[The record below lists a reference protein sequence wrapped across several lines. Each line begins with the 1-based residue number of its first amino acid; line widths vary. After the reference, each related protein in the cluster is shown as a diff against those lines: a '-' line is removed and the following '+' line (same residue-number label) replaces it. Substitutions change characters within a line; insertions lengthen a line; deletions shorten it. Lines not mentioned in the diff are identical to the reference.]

1 MTPQAAS
8 VVVVSRGRPELL
20 RRCLIGLDQQDHS
33 EFEIVVVADAEGIAS
48 VERMGWAD
56 RVKAIPN
63 DEANVSAARNRG
75 IAAAAAPVIA
85 FIDDDAVPEYDWLR
99 RLAAPITQGRAD
111 AAGGFVIGRN
121 GISFQWTAR
130 EVYADTSSNEIEV
143 APDAETILTGG
154 AGRGIKTEGTNMA
167 FRRDLL
173 IEMGGFDPGYSYYLD
188 ETDLNMRLAE
198 RGTRTAIVPLA
209 RVHHSFAMS
218 DRRQADR
225 APRDLAPVGASV
237 ARFLRRHGAG
247 VEPRTVW
254 QAERQKFRA
263 ALLAHMVAGRILPT
277 AVEPVLAGFDSG
289 WSAASEPQ
297 APRAAFAERTIFK
310 RFVPRLG
317 ESAKHIVLW
326 GWLSRLRSLRRK
338 AREAVAAGNRATVYA
353 FSLTS
358 LYHHRRFHPD
368 GFWEQRGGLFG
379 RSARSDPV
387 FKLWRR
393 DERVRREE
401 GAHDRN

>member
-8 VVVVSRGRPELL
+8 VVIVSRGRPELL
-20 RRCLIGLDQQDHS
+20 RRCLISLDQQDHS

-48 VERMGWAD
+48 VEQMGWAD
-56 RVKAIPN
+56 RVKAIRN
-63 DEANVSAARNRG
+63 DEANVSAARNMG
-75 IAAAAAPVIA
+75 IAAAAAPVVA
-85 FIDDDAVPEYDWLR
+85 FIDDDAVPEYDWLQ
-99 RLAAPITQGRAD
+99 RLTAPITQGRAE
-111 AAGGFVIGRN
+111 AAGGFVVGRN

-130 EVYADTSSNEIEV
+130 EVYADTSSKEIRVDPNE
-143 APDAETILTGG
+143 ETILSGG

-198 RGTRTAIVPLA
+198 RGARTAIVPLA
-209 RVHHSFAMS
+209 RVHHSFAVS

-237 ARFLRRHGAG
+237 ARFLWRHGAG
-247 VEPRTVW
+247 IEPQTVW
-254 QAERQKFRA
+254 QAERQRFRA

-277 AVEPVLAGFDSG
+277 SVEPILAGFDSG
-289 WSAASEPQ
+289 WSAARAPQ
-297 APRAAFAERTIFK
+297 DPRAAFAERTDFK
-310 RFVPRLG
+310 HFVPRPGAG
-317 ESAKHIVLW
+317 EKHVVLW
-326 GWLSRLRSLRRK
+326 GWLSRLGSLRRK
-338 AREAVAAGNRATVYA
+338 AREAVAAGNRTTVYA

-368 GFWEQRGGLFG
+368 GYWEQRGGLFG
-379 RSARSDPV
+379 KSLRTDPV
-387 FKLWRR
+387 FKYWSRA
-393 DERVRREE
+393 ERVWREE
-401 GAHDRN
+401 RLRERK